1 MTRDQ
6 KNKMYQ
12 TFVNEILKLT
22 DANGNKIFRANKKI
36 FEIQRTNGEKLPS
49 VSLKSTEMKYSM
61 SAENSVDNEIQ
72 KADSVTREQ
81 ITKVLKNK
89 DITAVLEQF
98 GAKVKNGKVI
108 YPDEQTKARVINYV
122 KSLQNPDSSTQ
133 KMLTTPKKNLIIQ
146 RTI

>member
-22 DANGNKIFRANKKI
+22 HANGNKIFLANKKI

-81 ITKVLKNK
+81 ITKVLKIKILLLFLSNSERK
-89 DITAVLEQF
+89 L
-98 GAKVKNGKVI
+98 
-108 YPDEQTKARVINYV
+108 
-122 KSLQNPDSSTQ
+122 
-133 KMLTTPKKNLIIQ
+133 KMV
-146 RTI
+146 R